1 MRYGECMSLSPQAI
15 QEFKEIYRQ
24 DYGVILTDAEALEL
38 AASFFNLMQ
47 TIFKP
52 LPESGCES

>member
-1 MRYGECMSLSPQAI
+1 MSLSPQAI
-15 QEFKEIYRQ
+15 QEFKEIYGQ

-38 AASFFNLMQ
+38 AASFFHLMQ

-52 LPESGCES
+52 LPEGGCASEPEVIY

>member
-1 MRYGECMSLSPQAI
+1 MSLSPQAI
-15 QEFKEIYRQ
+15 QDFKEIYRE

-38 AASFFNLMQ
+38 AASFFHLMQ

-52 LPESGCES
+52 LAEDGWASEPEVIY